1 MELVLNKFEIKKQI
15 FEMRNI
21 NLEFETG
28 NFHLI
33 IGENGAGKTQLLNG
47 ISRINQNTSGE
58 LYFDGKLL
66 TNRTEKEYF
75 KKMNF
80 VSAHSR
86 TLFEDLTGMENCM
99 FFSKLYKLSTKESNQ
114 KILHLADIFQL
125 SHDLDK
131 KVANYS
137 NGMLQRLHFIRAFLN
152 SPEILF
158 LDEPA
163 TGLDVYQSTLFYK
176 YLKSEVENRNMS
188 VICIAHDLTSIEH
201 YIDSVCLVKDSKI
214 RWKKDIRSLRKEY
227 PEKCLYVDLE
237 SIYFENFREI
247 LSKTNVQWYEE
258 TPDNSLYTRVVFKD
272 KWNGKMDYIIKKAEK
287 KTTLKDIF
295 IFENQKR

>member
-1 MELVLNKFEIKKQI
+1 MKIALKEFEIKKQL
-15 FEMRNI
+15 FEMKDI
-21 NLEFETG
+21 NLEFESG
-28 NFHLI
+28 KFHLI

-58 LYFDGKLL
+58 LYFDGNLL
-66 TNRTEKEYF
+66 NNRSEKKYL
-75 KKMNF
+75 KKINF

-86 TLFEDLTGMENCM
+86 NLFDDLTGMENCL
-99 FFSKLYKLSTKESNQ
+99 FFSKLYKLSKKESNQ
-114 KILHLADIFQL
+114 KIRSLADIFQL

-158 LDEPA
+158 LDEPV

-176 YLKSEVENRNMS
+176 YLKLEVKRRNMS
-188 VICIAHDLTSIEH
+188 IICIAHDLTNIEH
-201 YIDSVCLVKDSKI
+201 YVNSVCLIKDSKVI
-214 RWKKDIRSLRKEY
+214 WKKEIESLRSEY
-227 PEKCLYVDLE
+227 PSKCLYVDLE
-237 SIYFENFREI
+237 SIYFEGFQKI
-247 LSKTNVQWYEE
+247 LNKTNIQWYEE
-258 TPDNSLYTRVVFKD
+258 TPENSLYTRVVFKE
-272 KWNGKMDYIIKKAEK
+272 KWNGSMDYIIKKGDK
-287 KTTLKDIF
+287 TTTLKDIF